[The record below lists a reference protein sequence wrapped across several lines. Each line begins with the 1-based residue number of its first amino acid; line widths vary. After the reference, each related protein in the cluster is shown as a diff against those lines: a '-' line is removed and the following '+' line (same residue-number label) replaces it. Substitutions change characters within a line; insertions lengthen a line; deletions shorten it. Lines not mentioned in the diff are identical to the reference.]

1 MGKLKA
7 VHNWVVAHDG
17 YKYLA
22 VALAS
27 MGVTKYIC

>member
-1 MGKLKA
+1 MDRLKV
-7 VHNWVVAHDG
+7 VHGWLVAHDG

-27 MGVTKYIC
+27 AGLTKYIC